1 MLNYRIPSSDRVRR
15 KFFAHI
21 LRKHKHSIAIPRD
34 GVARGVKEQKSPAEG
49 RFYSFQAVTEGGD
62 RLKRRGISRS
72 AERDS
77 RLCLENPYVSGGFP

>member
-1 MLNYRIPSSDRVRR
+1 M
-15 KFFAHI
+15 
-21 LRKHKHSIAIPRD
+21 
-34 GVARGVKEQKSPAEG
+34 KEQKSPAEG